1 VTSVEADY
9 TNGRQLVE
17 ALAGVHTV
25 LCFITSQSDP
35 GGVSQKALIQAS
47 VKAGVKRYA
56 PSEWGT

>member
-9 TNGRQLVE
+9 ANEEQLVE
-17 ALAGVHTV
+17 ALTGVHTV